1 MLNFIKKYYIS
12 IIIVASL
19 FIIIIIAIYQSFH
32 IATLI
37 KQKSEEF
44 EQIQLDY
51 ALAQRFVD
59 NVYKLKQDNQYL
71 TEFYDRIS
79 FFLPNDDDEKIK
91 LFSTLEQLAKDTG
104 NESLSLSVVKTPIVK
119 DGDIIPLTDNYLHI
133 QLSLVGTYNDLIY
146 FMTKLENTKYF
157 SDILSFDSK
166 KTQGSRENEDLGNN
180 LLQTTIDIVFY
191 LEANK

>member
-1 MLNFIKKYYIS
+1 MNFIKKYYIS
-12 IIIVASL
+12 IIIVTSL
-19 FIIIIIAIYQSFH
+19 FVIIVVAIYQSFH

-51 ALAQRFVD
+51 ALAQEFL
-59 NVYKLKQDNQYL
+59 NNIHKFKQDNQYL
-71 TEFYDRIS
+71 IEFYDQIS
-79 FFLPNDDDEKIK
+79 FFLPNEDDEKIK

-104 NESLSLSVVKTPIVK
+104 NENLSLSVVKTPIAK

-133 QLSLVGTYNDLIY
+133 KLSLIGSYNDLIY

-157 SDILSFDSK
+157 SDILSFSSA
-166 KTQGSRENEDLGNN
+166 KTQWNREGEESRNN
-180 LLQTTIDIVFY
+180 LLQTTLDVVFY
-191 LEANK
+191 LEANKE